1 MILRLSNPA
10 QRGILVFVAL
20 LAALFLSYFSIRNAR
35 ADHFAGLQS
44 RQAFERATQLEPGN
58 ARNWYLLARYWQF
71 NLEESDPQQAI
82 RAYRV
87 SVSIDPR
94 SPENWL
100 GLGSAY
106 ESVGDIAPARDA
118 FLQAKRAYPL
128 SAEVS
133 WQYGNFLLRQ
143 GELKTAFA
151 EMQRAVQADPKRGA
165 EAFSRSIR
173 AEADVDL
180 VLDRVLPPLRDV
192 YVDVIWDQINDGH
205 TEYALKTWD
214 RLAAIHPS
222 LPLQDVLTLM
232 GSLVAKKQ
240 FTEAQ
245 RVWSQ
250 AVIFAGMGDLQG
262 PPGSVL
268 WDGGFE
274 SGVANV
280 GFSWF
285 ISDSLGS
292 VQVGYDA
299 SEKHSGKHSLRL
311 TFDGKSDVNFNGVCH
326 YVPVQPSTPYHF
338 SAWLHTRDLTTDQGI
353 RFQLHSLGVQDSTFL
368 VTPAVHGSQPWTE
381 MNLPWVSGIDVQ
393 ELQVCVVRFPS
404 DQADNRIQGTAWID
418 DVALV
423 PVSPEHAKP

>member
-1 MILRLSNPA
+1 MILRLSNST
-10 QRGILVFVAL
+10 QRRTLVVVAL
-20 LAALFLSYFSIRNAR
+20 LAALFLSYFGIRNAR
-35 ADHFAGLQS
+35 ADYFAGSQS
-44 RQAFERATQLEPGN
+44 RQGFERATQLEPGN

-87 SVSIDPR
+87 AVSVDPH
-94 SPENWL
+94 SAENWL

-106 ESVGDIAPARDA
+106 ESIGDIASARDA
-118 FLQAKRAYPL
+118 FLQARKAYSL

-151 EMQRAVQADPKRGA
+151 EMRRAVQADPKRGA

-173 AEADVDL
+173 AEPDVDL

-205 TEYALKTWD
+205 ADNALKVWD

-222 LPLQDVLTLM
+222 LRLQDVLTLM
-232 GSLVAKKQ
+232 GSLLAKKQ
-240 FTEAQ
+240 FTKAQ

-250 AVIFAGMGDLQG
+250 AVDFAGMGDLQG

-274 SGVANV
+274 SGVTGV
-280 GFSWF
+280 GFSWI
-285 ISDSLGS
+285 ISDYLGG
-292 VQVGYDA
+292 VQVDFDA

-326 YVPVQPSTPYHF
+326 YVPVQPSTPYRF

-353 RFQLHSLGVQDSTFL
+353 RFQLRSLGAHDSTVL
-368 VTPAVHGSQPWTE
+368 VTPAVHGSQPWTQ
-381 MNLPWVSGIDVQ
+381 MDLPWVSGIDVQ
-393 ELQVCVVRFPS
+393 ELQVCVVRLPS
-404 DQADNRIQGTAWID
+404 DQTDNRIQGTAWID

-423 PVSPEHAKP
+423 PASPEHAKP

>member
-1 MILRLSNPA
+1 MILRLSNSA
-10 QRGILVFVAL
+10 QRATLVFVAL
-20 LAALFLSYFSIRNAR
+20 LTALLLSYFGIRNAR
-35 ADHFAGLQS
+35 ADYFAGSQS
-44 RQAFERATQLEPGN
+44 RQGFERATQLEPGN

-82 RAYRV
+82 TAYKVAV
-87 SVSIDPR
+87 SVDPH

-106 ESVGDIAPARDA
+106 ESVGNIAAARDA
-118 FLQAKRAYPL
+118 FLQAKKAYSL

-143 GELKTAFA
+143 GELKTAFD
-151 EMQRAVQADPKRGA
+151 EMRRAVQADPKRGA

-173 AEADVDL
+173 AEPDVDL

-192 YVDVIWDQINDGH
+192 YVNVIWDQINDGH
-205 TEYALKTWD
+205 TENALKVWD

-222 LPLQDVLTLM
+222 LPLRDVRTLM
-232 GSLVAKKQ
+232 ESLVQ
-240 FTEAQ
+240 RRQMTEVH
-245 RVWSQ
+245 RVWDQ
-250 AVIFAGMGDLQG
+250 AVVFAGMGDLQG

-274 SGVANV
+274 SGVINV
-280 GFSWF
+280 GFSW
-285 ISDSLGS
+285 IIPDSLS
-292 VQVGYDA
+292 SAQVGFDS

-311 TFDGKSDVNFNGVCH
+311 TFDGKSNVNFNGVCH
-326 YVPVQPSTPYHF
+326 YVLVQPSTSYRF

-353 RFQLHSLGVQDSTFL
+353 RFQLRSLGGQDSAVL
-368 VTPAVHGSQPWTE
+368 VTPAVHGSQPWTQ
-381 MNLPWVSGIDVQ
+381 MDAPWVSGIDVQ
-393 ELQVCVVRFPS
+393 ELQVCVVRLPS
-404 DQADNRIQGTAWID
+404 DQTDNRIQGTAWID

-423 PVSPEHAKP
+423 PVSAEHAKQ